1 MDNDKPR
8 IYKRP
13 EVLKKINAEHILAI
27 ERGLLGDLPD
37 RLKPKPPEPVRGRPN
52 NLQLVTYKQPGLLS
66 ACLPAVIETPS
77 SAPLTPTEPFDDE
90 VSSLKKSFSFRDKLS
105 KINIFGNK
113 DKPEKN
119 KYKTIEEDENKHD
132 EFRDKDKPRMD
143 KSKRQSEQESKSN
156 KRFWFFRNKE
166 LLENKV
172 HSPVYKRSKSFEFLP
187 RALEEEEECY
197 KKPTLSRNQ
206 SYVFGSTDTMGDAW
220 TSNESLEYI
229 SNVYYDNDDTVF
241 LKSIKEF
248 PSELSSANNS
258 SLSDATSASSGI
270 VANIFKRES
279 VQDLID
285 EFEKTVDMF
294 SENYLSDSET
304 YTKPKKEVVQGHRRS
319 SSFDTLCLQSPKIVP
334 VSKVD
339 ELSEDFKKELSKAL
353 EVVKRAVRSPTGR
366 RGSVTDWFVLE
377 DPVGPTEDHRRNHAL
392 HEMNKYKRAQ
402 KKPANRVRRISSTK
416 YWISPEKSVE
426 YSREIRPPLVIPRI
440 TQYRAPRRDT
450 RTVASNYEECTE
462 SKPVTVKSSVRQY
475 ERLQDW
481 NFEPRRM
488 DDRYG
493 VAGSPPFQR
502 LHKKMSGSSENLLAA
517 RRPVHLPLP
526 ASSASSGDSLD
537 VEVRG
542 GSGYGRSRKS
552 KSLVPSKRGL
562 RSPVPAPRTVLPES
576 MMINEGFT
584 VIHEGPVKRTKYFEG
599 GKKSKKHWVD
609 CYMVLTPSALL
620 SYKDLR
626 TYQASMLKPPGTPP
640 SPTAPRP
647 ELILPL
653 KNAHVIQCVQTQ
665 TRRYTKSIELTV
677 SHDRFLL
684 QDDSEEGARRWLREI
699 QNVIYKLGPPTD
711 DNLSIMNQS
720 SNTDLE
726 SLGRTPPASRH
737 SNRSKQKAGGS
748 SNEDLSDCTEP
759 PNKSH
764 VRSRLKKFFL
774 KRPSMEQLVKKGIY
788 KDEPVFGRNL
798 SEVVPA
804 DANPRVPPFVVACI
818 KEIESNEENMGTD
831 GLYRASGN
839 LSQVQKIRLDIDQN
853 KLSSIEENADIHVLT
868 GSLKLFFRELKEPL
882 IPCNMFDRVLA
893 ACSIKPREAKIKEF
907 RDIVNSLPPCNRD
920 TLKYL
925 LEHLLRVT
933 KYSERNRMHTA
944 NLAIVFGPTLLWA
957 PAEQAHNIAID
968 CIQQNNVVDTLL
980 TEFYEIF
987 EEGKGRRKS

>member
-1 MDNDKPR
+1 MACQAASWIP
-8 IYKRP
+8 
-13 EVLKKINAEHILAI
+13 NAVATILRADSTAQPI
-27 ERGLLGDLPD
+27 IAWLTTIRDSTEEYDP
-37 RLKPKPPEPVRGRPN
+37 
-52 NLQLVTYKQPGLLS
+52 LVT
-66 ACLPAVIETPS
+66 V
-77 SAPLTPTEPFDDE
+77 
-90 VSSLKKSFSFRDKLS
+90 
-105 KINIFGNK
+105 
-113 DKPEKN
+113 
-119 KYKTIEEDENKHD
+119 KTD
-132 EFRDKDKPRMD
+132 
-143 KSKRQSEQESKSN
+143 
-156 KRFWFFRNKE
+156 
-166 LLENKV
+166 
-172 HSPVYKRSKSFEFLP
+172 
-187 RALEEEEECY
+187 
-197 KKPTLSRNQ
+197 
-206 SYVFGSTDTMGDAW
+206 
-220 TSNESLEYI
+220 
-229 SNVYYDNDDTVF
+229 
-241 LKSIKEF
+241 
-248 PSELSSANNS
+248 
-258 SLSDATSASSGI
+258 
-270 VANIFKRES
+270 
-279 VQDLID
+279 
-285 EFEKTVDMF
+285 
-294 SENYLSDSET
+294 LSDSEDSDST
-304 YTKPKKEVVQGHRRS
+304 TTTTPDSAFDEILSQLGKEIYKLDEYQKILGPEEQEVSLSILNIFDECLEGFENGFEVKEVGNGFEVTPVQISAPSENCDVTVKENSVAKAKENGDECSDCESTLSDVSFVTSTPAKCEKVNVVNNIFYQGEGTPVPPRRS
-319 SSFDTLCLQSPKIVP
+319 RLKTPSSSSSYYDNMELKTSVNNGVKRDSDSDSESTCWSYKECSDADDSKDRYATVWSQSTGFHNSDEILRRVLSQNHATISRLSFDTAS
-334 VSKVD
+334 
-339 ELSEDFKKELSKAL
+339 DFT
-353 EVVKRAVRSPTGR
+353 PTQY
-366 RGSVTDWFVLE
+366 SVY
-377 DPVGPTEDHRRNHAL
+377 AL
-392 HEMNKYKRAQ
+392 HEVGDRCAVDAMTPD
-402 KKPANRVRRISSTK
+402 KPDDGGYEPVRDAITTDENIYEEIEYGYSFTDEGCSCGGSVEVESCSISASSEGVGRDSPVYANLTDNDAYAVTADVLYWRNVLLLDP
-416 YWISPEKSVE
+416 YYNEDEEDEWISPEKSVE

-502 LHKKMSGSSENLLAA
+502 IHKKMSGSSENLLAA

-542 GSGYGRSRKS
+542 GSGYGRPRKS

-562 RSPVPAPRTVLPES
+562 RSPVPAPRTVLPET

-599 GKKSKKHWVD
+599 GKKSKKNWVD

-626 TYQASMLKPPGTPP
+626 TYQASKVLKPPGTPP

-653 KNAHVIQCVQTQ
+653 KNAHVIQCVQSQ

-684 QDDSEEGARRWLREI
+684 QDDSEEGAKRWLREI

-818 KEIESNEENMGTD
+818 KEIESNEENMCTD

-853 KLSSIEENADIHVLT
+853 KLSSIEDNADIHVLT

-933 KYSERNRMHTA
+933 NYSERNRMHTA

-980 TEFYEIF
+980 TEFTEIF

>member
-1 MDNDKPR
+1 MACQAASWIP
-8 IYKRP
+8 
-13 EVLKKINAEHILAI
+13 NAVATILRADSTAQPI
-27 ERGLLGDLPD
+27 IAWLTTIRDSTEEYDP
-37 RLKPKPPEPVRGRPN
+37 
-52 NLQLVTYKQPGLLS
+52 LVT
-66 ACLPAVIETPS
+66 V
-77 SAPLTPTEPFDDE
+77 
-90 VSSLKKSFSFRDKLS
+90 
-105 KINIFGNK
+105 
-113 DKPEKN
+113 
-119 KYKTIEEDENKHD
+119 KTD
-132 EFRDKDKPRMD
+132 
-143 KSKRQSEQESKSN
+143 
-156 KRFWFFRNKE
+156 
-166 LLENKV
+166 
-172 HSPVYKRSKSFEFLP
+172 
-187 RALEEEEECY
+187 
-197 KKPTLSRNQ
+197 
-206 SYVFGSTDTMGDAW
+206 
-220 TSNESLEYI
+220 
-229 SNVYYDNDDTVF
+229 
-241 LKSIKEF
+241 
-248 PSELSSANNS
+248 
-258 SLSDATSASSGI
+258 
-270 VANIFKRES
+270 
-279 VQDLID
+279 
-285 EFEKTVDMF
+285 
-294 SENYLSDSET
+294 LSDSEDSDST
-304 YTKPKKEVVQGHRRS
+304 TTTTPDSAFDEILSQLGKEIYKLDEYQKILGPEEQEVSLSILNIFDECLEGFENGFEVKEVGNGFEVTPVQISAPSENCDVTVKENSVAKAKENGDECSDCESTLSDVSFVTSTPAKCEKVNVVNNIFYQGEGTPVPPRRS
-319 SSFDTLCLQSPKIVP
+319 RLKTPSSSSSYYDNMELKTSVNNGVKRDSDSDSESTCWSYKECSDADDSKDRYATVWSQSTGFHNSDEILRRVLSQNHATISRLSFDTAS
-334 VSKVD
+334 
-339 ELSEDFKKELSKAL
+339 DFT
-353 EVVKRAVRSPTGR
+353 PTQY
-366 RGSVTDWFVLE
+366 SVY
-377 DPVGPTEDHRRNHAL
+377 AL
-392 HEMNKYKRAQ
+392 HEVGDRCAVDAMTPD
-402 KKPANRVRRISSTK
+402 KPDDGGYEPVRDAITTDENIYEEIEYGYSFTDEGCSCGGSVEVESCSISASSEGVGRDSPVYANLTDNDAYAVTADVLYWRNVLLLDP
-416 YWISPEKSVE
+416 YYNEDEEDEWISPEKSVE

-502 LHKKMSGSSENLLAA
+502 IHKKMSGSSENLLAA

-542 GSGYGRSRKS
+542 GSGYGRPRKS

-562 RSPVPAPRTVLPES
+562 RSPVPAPRTVLPET

-599 GKKSKKHWVD
+599 GKKSKKNWVD

-626 TYQASMLKPPGTPP
+626 TYQASVLKPPGTPP

-653 KNAHVIQCVQTQ
+653 KNAHVIQCVQSQ

-684 QDDSEEGARRWLREI
+684 QDDSEEGAKRWLREI

-818 KEIESNEENMGTD
+818 KEIESNEENMCTD

-853 KLSSIEENADIHVLT
+853 KLSSIEDNADIHVLT

-933 KYSERNRMHTA
+933 NYSERNRMHTA

-980 TEFYEIF
+980 TEFTEIF